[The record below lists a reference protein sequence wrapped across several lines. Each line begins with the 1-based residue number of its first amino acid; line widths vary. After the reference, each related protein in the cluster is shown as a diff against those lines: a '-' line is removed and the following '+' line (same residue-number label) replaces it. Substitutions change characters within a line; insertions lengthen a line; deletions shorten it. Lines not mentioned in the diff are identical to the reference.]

1 VKHPVKTSLVIHPRQ
16 RSGQAGTFRKDT
28 MVLKIGTR
36 GSKLALA
43 QSQWIKEKLEAR
55 NPDLAVELVTIK
67 TTGDKILD
75 SPLSKIGGKAL
86 FVKEIEEALL
96 KKAVD
101 LAIHSMK
108 DVPAELPEGLVL
120 SASPEREDPRDA
132 FVSIKYQTLEDL
144 PHGAK
149 VGTSSLRRAAQL
161 LAMRPD
167 LKLVPLRGNVDTRL
181 RKLEEGEVQ
190 AIILATAGLRRL
202 GLESR
207 ITQVIPSEQV
217 LPAIGQ
223 GALGLEVRS
232 DDEKTINLLEF
243 LNHEETAVTVR
254 AERAFLKELEGGC
267 QVPMAA
273 FCRLNHSRLHLE
285 GMVAELDGSNII
297 RHKVAGEKAK
307 AEEIGVTLARKLID
321 AGANKILAHIYGKS

>member
-1 VKHPVKTSLVIHPRQ
+1 
-16 RSGQAGTFRKDT
+16 

-43 QSQWIKEKLEAR
+43 QSQWVKEKLEAR
-55 NPDLAVELVTIK
+55 NLDLVVELVTIK

-108 DVPAELPEGLVL
+108 DIPAELPEGLAL
-120 SASPEREDPRDA
+120 SAFPEREDPRDA
-132 FVSIKYQTLEDL
+132 FVSIEFQTLEDL
-144 PHGAK
+144 RQGAK

-167 LKLVPLRGNVDTRL
+167 LKLVPLRGNVNTRL

-273 FCRLNHSRLHLE
+273 FCRLNHSQLHLE
-285 GMVAELDGSNII
+285 GMVAELDGSKII
-297 RHKVAGEKAK
+297 RNKVTGEKAK
-307 AEEIGVTLARKLID
+307 AEQIGVTLARKLID
-321 AGANKILAHIYGKS
+321 AGANKILAHINGKSQNSGAIS